1 MYNADVVCLDIP
13 GKIKEEDEVFF
24 EWHHLELNSLII
36 KILRSK
42 FQLILKCTLH
52 YFADS
57 RVVRKCCK

>member
-24 EWHHLELNSLII
+24 EFSFRI
-36 KILRSK
+36 KFINHSLRSK